1 MHVKCQEL
9 VTELMQYPLHEHC
22 THVLRT
28 FLSFLIN
35 SALPLCHKCGTH
47 CTFWQQVRVT
57 VRHALLFL
65 AAFCHVGE
73 EYRDHIWPLS
83 SFFVELDTELL
94 SQLHHGQPW
103 HTKEAKQMCV
113 EKSA

>member
-9 VTELMQYPLHEHC
+9 VTELMQYPLHELY
-22 THVLRT
+22 VLRT

-35 SALPLCHKCGTH
+35 SALPQVRHTLH
-47 CTFWQQVRVT
+47 FWPQVRVT
-57 VRHALLFL
+57 VRHALRFL
-65 AAFCHVGE
+65 AAFCPVGK

-103 HTKEAKQMCV
+103 HTTRSEANV
-113 EKSA
+113 R